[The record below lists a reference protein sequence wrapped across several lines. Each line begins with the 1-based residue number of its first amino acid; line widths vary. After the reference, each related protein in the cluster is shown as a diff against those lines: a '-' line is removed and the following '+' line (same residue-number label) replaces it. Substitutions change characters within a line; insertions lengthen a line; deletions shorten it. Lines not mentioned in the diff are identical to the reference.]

1 MRASIDSIWLADEP
15 CVIRWG
21 FAPTG
26 IQRLGSSQ
34 AVGETGLRDQRLEGV
49 NLMLGSSA
57 RAVRKAIPKA
67 MTFRGARSFSGLEL
81 QHEFRARAEFY
92 AHLHKSPS
100 RKDDVV
106 QLILNSCL
114 KRLSF

>member
-1 MRASIDSIWLADEP
+1 MRASINGNWFADEP
-15 CVIRWG
+15 RLIRWG
-21 FAPTG
+21 GAPTG
-26 IQRLGSSQ
+26 IQSLGSSR
-34 AVGETGLRDQRLEGV
+34 AAGEIGLKDQRLAGV

-57 RAVRKAIPKA
+57 QDVCKAIPKA

-92 AHLHKSPS
+92 ACMHKTPS
-100 RKDDVV
+100 RRGDVV

-114 KRLSF
+114 KRQSF